1 MGRVKKYDVIAFDLD
16 GTLTNPE
23 RGLVAGFRYAF
34 DKLGVKYESPE
45 SLKRF
50 IGPPLF
56 DEWKK
61 CFGFSDAECAE
72 ALRIFREFY
81 DVYGWR
87 ENDLYPGIPDLLLS
101 LKDSGKKLVVA
112 TSKPEKV
119 ANKVLRLFD
128 LAKYFD
134 FISTATLDKARDKK
148 CEVLDYA
155 LKSVGCPDKDKC
167 ILVGDR
173 VFDAE
178 GAKIVGI
185 DSLGV
190 LYGHGKREEIEAAG
204 FNYVAATV
212 ADVLEFLK

>member
-1 MGRVKKYDVIAFDLD
+1 MKKYDIIAFDLD

-34 DKLGVKYESPE
+34 DKLGVKYESKE

-56 DEWKK
+56 DEWKS
-61 CFGFSDAECAE
+61 CFGFNDDECNE

-81 DVYGWR
+81 NVYGWR
-87 ENDLYPGIPDLLLS
+87 ENDLYPGIPELLS
-101 LKDSGKKLVVA
+101 SLKASGKKLLVA
-112 TSKPEKV
+112 TSKPEAV
-119 ANKVLRLFD
+119 AKKVLNLFD
-128 LAKYFD
+128 LTKYFD
-134 FISTATLDKARDKK
+134 FISTATLDKKRDKK
-148 CEVLDYA
+148 FEVVQYA
-155 LKSVGCPDKDKC
+155 LESIGRPDKDKC

-178 GAKIVGI
+178 GAKTVGI

-190 LYGHGKREEIEAAG
+190 LYGHGSISEITSAG
-204 FNYVAATV
+204 FNYVAESV
-212 ADVLEFLK
+212 SDVLMILK

>member
-1 MGRVKKYDVIAFDLD
+1 MKKYDTIAFDLD

-34 DKLGVKYESPE
+34 DKLGIKYESLE

-61 CFGFSDAECAE
+61 CFGLSDGECNE
-72 ALRIFREFY
+72 ALRVFREFY

-87 ENDLYPGIPDLLLS
+87 ENDLYNGVSEMLAK
-101 LKDSGKKLVVA
+101 LKASGKTLVVA
-112 TSKPEKV
+112 TSKPERV
-119 ANKVLRLFD
+119 ANKVLTLFD

-134 FISTATLDKARDKK
+134 FISTATIDKKRDKK

-155 LKSVGCPDKDKC
+155 LKSVRSPEKSGC

-173 VFDAE
+173 IFDAE
-178 GAKIVGI
+178 GARLVGI

-190 LYGHGKREEIEAAG
+190 LYGHGSREEILGAG
-204 FNYVAATV
+204 FTLIAESPDEA
-212 ADVLEFLK
+212 LRLLL

>member
-1 MGRVKKYDVIAFDLD
+1 MKKYEVIAFDLD

-34 DKLGVKYESPE
+34 DKLGIKYESPE

-56 DEWKK
+56 DEWKS
-61 CFGFSDAECAE
+61 CFGLSDDECNE
-72 ALRIFREFY
+72 ALRTFREFY

-87 ENDLYPGIPDLLLS
+87 ENDLYPGVKEMLEG

-112 TSKPEKV
+112 TSKPERV

-128 LAKYFD
+128 LARYFD
-134 FISTATLDKARDKK
+134 FISTATIDKKRDKK
-148 CEVLDYA
+148 REVLEYA
-155 LKSVGCPDKDKC
+155 LESIGSPDKSTC
-167 ILVGDR
+167 IMVGDR
-173 VFDAE
+173 VYDAE
-178 GAKIVGI
+178 GAQIVGI

-190 LYGHGKREEIEAAG
+190 LYGHGSRDEILGAG
-204 FNYVAATV
+204 FNYIVNNPTEIL
-212 ADVLEFLK
+212 DIIK

>member
-1 MGRVKKYDVIAFDLD
+1 MKKYDIIAFDLD

-34 DKLGVKYESPE
+34 DKLGVKYGKPE

-61 CFGFSDAECAE
+61 CFGFDDDECNE
-72 ALRIFREFY
+72 ALRVFREFY

-87 ENDLYPGIPDLLLS
+87 ENDVYPGIPEMLS
-101 LKDSGKKLVVA
+101 ELKSSGKRLVVA
-112 TSKPEKV
+112 TSKPEMV

-134 FISTATLDKARDKK
+134 FISTATIDKKRDKK
-148 CEVLDYA
+148 CEVLKYA
-155 LKSVGCPDKDKC
+155 LESIGSPDKDKC

-173 VFDAE
+173 VFDAD
-178 GAKIVGI
+178 GARLVGI

-190 LYGHGKREEIEAAG
+190 LFGHGSRAEIEGGG
-204 FNYVAATV
+204 FNYIAESVAGI
-212 ADVLEFLK
+212 LKILK